1 MSGARAAR
9 LLPSGPGVRR
19 LAAAG
24 LVNAVGTGF
33 FYAFALLFFED
44 RTGLSLRTI
53 GTVLACTTLA
63 VLPALSA
70 VGRIADRFGP
80 RPVLV
85 VAALA
90 RAGCFVGF
98 VVLPGLLPFVLLSAV
113 LALGGR
119 AEQTASPLLAV
130 ALSPEEERGRWL
142 ALSRVVFNAGMGT
155 GALTAGLLV
164 GPGAGF
170 ALVGLVNAASFV
182 VAAAL
187 YAALPATAAAGRSAA
202 PDADR
207 RPARPYRDAGFVR
220 IAAVYAMLLAV
231 VLTTESALPVYAL
244 RDLSLPGWSVGLL
257 FAVNTCLL
265 TLLQL
270 PFSRYLERFRPAAAL
285 AVGGLSYVTMFL
297 TALLLPAAFAGLRTV
312 LLVAA
317 MVVYTLGEMVVS
329 QAALVMLTSWPPAE
343 QRGSY
348 LAFNQVLTGVASAA
362 APLLATGLPTGGSG
376 ALWWTLTGIC
386 GAAALLALGAV
397 GTSRVPAPQPAPDP
411 QRSVS

>member
-1 MSGARAAR
+1 MTTVRPAR
-9 LLPSGPGVRR
+9 LLPGGPGVRR
-19 LAAAG
+19 FAAAG

-53 GTVLACTTLA
+53 GAVLTCTALA

-85 VAALA
+85 VAALL

-98 VVLPGLLPFVLLSAV
+98 VALPGLLPFVLLSAV
-113 LALGGR
+113 LALGNR

-130 ALSPEEERGRWL
+130 ALSPEAERGRWL
-142 ALSRVVFNAGMGT
+142 ALSRVVFNAGMGA
-155 GALTAGLLV
+155 GALGAGLVV
-164 GPGAGF
+164 GPGTGF
-170 ALVGLVNAASFV
+170 ALVGLANAASFV

-187 YAALPATAAAGRSAA
+187 YVVLPAATAGRPTA
-202 PDADR
+202 PDAGR
-207 RPARPYRDAGFVR
+207 RSARPYRDAGFVR
-220 IAAVYAMLLAV
+220 ISAVRALLVTVA
-231 VLTTESALPVYAL
+231 LATESALPVYAL

-270 PFSRYLERFRPAAAL
+270 PLSRYLERFRPTAAL
-285 AVGGLSYVTMFL
+285 ALGGLSHGTLFL
-297 TALLLPAAFAGLRTV
+297 TALLLPAAPAGLRTA

-317 MVVYTLGEMVVS
+317 MTVYTMGEMVVS
-329 QAALVMLTSWPPAE
+329 QAALELLTSWPPAA

-348 LAFNQVLTGVASAA
+348 LAFNQVLIGVATAA
-362 APLLATGLPTGGSG
+362 APLLATGLPMGGTG

-386 GAAALLALGAV
+386 VAAALLALGV
-397 GTSRVPAPQPAPDP
+397 VRTGRGPAPQPSPAP